1 VSERASRASIEELI
15 YRSALCLDERDFEG
29 FLALCAPTFRYTIE
43 AHSPELRRDMIWLD
57 HDKAG
62 IEALFRTLPK
72 HNSDHALLSRHVTVY
87 TTSAADADGASSVVS
102 ALQVFRTDLDGGA
115 TALFAVGKLHDDVRF
130 ENGRAWLVRRR
141 VRLDTRM
148 LGIGSHIPF

>member
-1 VSERASRASIEELI
+1 VSARASIEELI
-15 YRSALCLDERDFEG
+15 YRSALCLDDRDFEG

-62 IEALFRTLPK
+62 LEALFRTLPK
-72 HNSDHALLSRHVTVY
+72 HNSDHAPLTRHVTLY
-87 TTSAADADGASSVVS
+87 TTAAAPEPGETSVIS
-102 ALQVFRTDLDGGA
+102 ALQVFRTELDGGA
-115 TALFAVGKLHDDVRF
+115 TALFAVGKLHDRVRVD
-130 ENGRAWLVRRR
+130 GDRAWLVGRR

-148 LGIGSHIPF
+148 LGIGSHVPL

>member
-1 VSERASRASIEELI
+1 VSDRALIEELI

-29 FLALCAPTFRYTIE
+29 FLALCAPAFRYTIE
-43 AHSPELRRDMIWLD
+43 AHSPELRRDMTWLD

-62 IEALFRTLPK
+62 LEGLFRTLPK
-72 HNSDHALLSRHVTVY
+72 HNSDHAVLSRHVTVY
-87 TTSAADADGASSVVS
+87 TASRGDDGASNVTS

-115 TALFAVGKLHDDVRF
+115 TALFAVGKLHDDVRVV
-130 ENGRAWLVRRR
+130 EGRAWLARRR

-148 LGIGSHIPF
+148 LGIGSHVPF

>member
-1 VSERASRASIEELI
+1 VSDRALIEALI

-29 FLALCAPTFRYTIE
+29 FLALCAPSFQYTIE

-57 HDKAG
+57 HDKVG
-62 IEALFRTLPK
+62 LEALFRTLPK

-87 TTSAADADGASSVVS
+87 TTSPGDAGTSNVVS

-115 TALFAVGKLHDDVRF
+115 TALFAVGKLHDRVRLVD
-130 ENGRAWLVRRR
+130 GRAWLARRR

-148 LGIGSHIPF
+148 LGIGSHVPF